1 MVFHLGMRVVM
12 PNEGADQLSSPE
24 DANAG
29 GFTAPATVSY
39 CVLNPIEQPLP
50 AEPTLS

>member
-12 PNEGADQLSSPE
+12 PNEGLTSCHPPE